1 MLENYIIP
9 LPLVKI
15 VDYDDVAGI
24 DLDQAA
30 ADVARIIVPF
40 NCVVVRAQLII
51 TETCGGSTPGVVQFD
66 RRPTAGS
73 DASRGSAD
81 IANFAMAATAA
92 GKVLYDEV
100 AKGTVLEA
108 GDEIVVEITT
118 RPTSGTP
125 AGHFEPVLLVSPKSE
140 TLANMADMVATA

>member
-1 MLENYIIP
+1 MLENYIVS
-9 LPLVKI
+9 LPVVKV

-30 ADVARIIVPF
+30 ADVARILVPF
-40 NCVVVRAQLII
+40 NCVVVRAMLIV
-51 TETCGGSTPGVVQFD
+51 TETCGGSTTGVVQFD

-81 IANFAMAATAA
+81 IANFAMVTTAA

-118 RPTSGTP
+118 RPTSGSP
-125 AGHFEPVLLVSPKSE
+125 AGHFEPVLLVQPKSE

>member
-9 LPLVKI
+9 LPVVKV

-24 DLDQAA
+24 DLDQTAG
-30 ADVARIIVPF
+30 DVARILVPF
-40 NCVVVRAQLII
+40 NCVVERAQLII
-51 TETCGGSTPGVVQFD
+51 TETCAGTTPGVVKMD

-73 DASRGSAD
+73 DSGRGDGD
-81 IANFAMAATAA
+81 IASFAMAATAA

-100 AKGTVLEA
+100 AKGTVLNA
-108 GDEIVVEITT
+108 GDEIVVQITT
-118 RPTSGTP
+118 QPVTGP

-140 TLANMADMVATA
+140 TKANMSDMVATE